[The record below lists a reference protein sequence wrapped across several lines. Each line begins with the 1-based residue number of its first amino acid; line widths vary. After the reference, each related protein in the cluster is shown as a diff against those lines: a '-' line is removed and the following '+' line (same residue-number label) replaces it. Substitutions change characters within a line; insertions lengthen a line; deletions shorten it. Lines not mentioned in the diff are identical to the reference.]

1 MTKEQMFSII
11 CFYRKAVHNELDEN
25 SINKE
30 ILKARKDLDLSYT
43 LKGEEDPSIA
53 NYLNELLFIQS
64 SLS

>member
-30 ILKARKDLDLSYT
+30 ILKARKKMDHRFT
-43 LKGEEDPSIA
+43 MTGIEDESITC
-53 NYLNELLFIQS
+53 YINELLTLQS